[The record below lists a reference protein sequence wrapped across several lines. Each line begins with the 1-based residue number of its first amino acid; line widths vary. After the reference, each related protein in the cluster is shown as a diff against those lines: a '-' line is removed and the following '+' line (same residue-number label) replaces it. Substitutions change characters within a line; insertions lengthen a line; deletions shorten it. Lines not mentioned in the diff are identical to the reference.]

1 MCTKRSVKTILLNK
15 PNPTKMQTKFIT
27 LLCILLPLYG
37 IAKENPKDT
46 GTKQTSEVM
55 AENTCILKVF
65 TKHGS
70 PANHIRVTTDV
81 SGGIQCSGGRTFT
94 TDRDGEV
101 ILRWVSSCYLR
112 KIYVDGKSHIVDY
125 KNGGTYYFKMN

>member
-1 MCTKRSVKTILLNK
+1 MCTKRSLKTILSNK
-15 PNPTKMQTKFIT
+15 PKPTKMPYKFIT
-27 LLCILLPLYG
+27 LLLILLPMYG

-46 GTKQTSEVM
+46 GPKQISEVM
-55 AENTCILKVF
+55 AENTCILKVYNR
-65 TKHGS
+65 HGS
-70 PANHIRVTTDV
+70 PANHVKVTTDV

-112 KIYVDGKSHIVDY
+112 KIYVDGKSYVVDY
-125 KNGGTYYFKMN
+125 KNGGTYYFKMD